1 LIVDRR
7 LSVLD
12 LKVQIAERLSANL
25 NELVFKRGGTHGSE
39 LIEDEHSL
47 KQAQFY
53 NMICVFVATGVP
65 S

>member
-1 LIVDRR
+1 MDRR

-12 LKVQIAERLSANL
+12 LKVQIAHRLNANL

-47 KQAQFY
+47 KQA
-53 NMICVFVATGVP
+53 
-65 S
+65 